1 MCTRGISCRPVR
13 KKKKPIKWIQSLVQ
27 LYIRQQSIHMTRK
40 SGQTVGNDQR
50 GWPWKWAVYSFYT
63 MKDEEEREEEKRR
76 RRMRTTSSKIPS
88 FFRNALLRRAT
99 LNMFLTLYVQVLF
112 FLIFFS
118 HSFSFALPPVLF
130 VITLWRQLNIITSPL
145 VTSNW
150 E

>member
-76 RRMRTTSSKIPS
+76 RRMRTTSSKIPFFFSKCTTPQGHFKYVPYTLCSSVVLSNFFLS
-88 FFRNALLRRAT
+88 FFLFRSPSRFVRHYS
-99 LNMFLTLYVQVLF
+99 LTAIEHYY
-112 FLIFFS
+112 
-118 HSFSFALPPVLF
+118 
-130 VITLWRQLNIITSPL
+130 ITTGNI
-145 VTSNW
+145 
-150 E
+150 